1 MPCRDHLI
9 WAALVCLL
17 LDSDAWAQVRPFA
30 ELRDSLD
37 ETAVKRYLDE
47 IDVEIGKI
55 STEYPQLANWNVPKG
70 RAWSDPGKKATPSS
84 LEYAHSRVSPKPAAL
99 VDQFGAN
106 GFQLEVRVISQKAMA
121 LLSGAGIGGFVFGR
135 PLAGGCVIAHML
147 MADPK
152 SPKNV
157 ALAIRVAG
165 IVRKSLPERSC
176 M

>member
-1 MPCRDHLI
+1 
-9 WAALVCLL
+9 
-17 LDSDAWAQVRPFA
+17 
-30 ELRDSLD
+30 
-37 ETAVKRYLDE
+37 
-47 IDVEIGKI
+47 
-55 STEYPQLANWNVPKG
+55 
-70 RAWSDPGKKATPSS
+70 
-84 LEYAHSRVSPKPAAL
+84 VSPKPAAL

-106 GFQLEVRVISQKAMA
+106 GFQLEVRVISQKALA